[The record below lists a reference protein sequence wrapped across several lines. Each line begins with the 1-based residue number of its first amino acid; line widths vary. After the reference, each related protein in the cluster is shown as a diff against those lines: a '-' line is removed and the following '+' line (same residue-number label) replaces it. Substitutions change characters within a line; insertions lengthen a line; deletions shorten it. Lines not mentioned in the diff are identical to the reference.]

1 MKGFIT
7 LLLGGACLTLSA
19 CAQQPGHYAPISEL
33 QQAPQETLKPEYRI
47 GAGDGLEIKFFL
59 TPELGERV
67 TVRPDGKI
75 SLMFAPNIL
84 AEGLTAEELAADI
97 RASYAPHVKQID
109 LVVLVR
115 SFASQKAFVGG
126 EVGAPGA
133 VLLSGNET
141 VLQVLS
147 SVGWVTPAAGD
158 TVVLVRRDPVLQGER
173 AFRINFGELRRGIN
187 MAQNIVIH
195 PKDVLLVPPSDITSV
210 DRWVD
215 QNIRQVLPVPVSTGA
230 YYNIGSSD

>member
-1 MKGFIT
+1 MNWAFA
-7 LLLGGACLTLSA
+7 LLMGGVCLALSA
-19 CAQQPGHYAPISEL
+19 CAQQPGNYVPISEL
-33 QQAPQETLKPEYRI
+33 QLAPQVAPKPEYRI

-75 SLMFAPNIL
+75 SIMFAPNIQ

-133 VLLSGNET
+133 VLLTGNEN
-141 VLQVLS
+141 VLQILS

-158 TVVLVRRDPVLQGER
+158 TVVLVRRDPDMQGEK
-173 AFRINFGELRRGIN
+173 AYRINFDELRRGIN
-187 MAQNIVIH
+187 MTQNVLIQ
-195 PKDVLLVPPSDITSV
+195 PRDVLLVPPSDVTSV

-215 QNIRQVLPVPVSTGA
+215 QNIRQMLPVPVSTGA
-230 YYNIGSSD
+230 YYNLGSSD